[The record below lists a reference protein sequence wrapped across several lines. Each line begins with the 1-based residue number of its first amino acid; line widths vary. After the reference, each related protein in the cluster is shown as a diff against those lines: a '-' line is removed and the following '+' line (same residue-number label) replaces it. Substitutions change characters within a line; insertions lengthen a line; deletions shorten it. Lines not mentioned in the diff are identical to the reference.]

1 MALYRQGKAA
11 MDENGI
17 VIGTGTNWQ
26 SALTLIRPGATILFL
41 SSPIQMAVVNKVVSD
56 TQINAITTNGAV
68 VPSSDYAIML
78 SDSLTVDGLAQ
89 DVAETL
95 RYYQSQETVIAEAV
109 DFFKDFDFQSL
120 KDLSD
125 QVKDDAQA
133 SATNAAA
140 AEASKN
146 AAASSQ
152 AAAALSQAAAA
163 ASQSEA
169 EATRDEIQ
177 HIIDDA
183 GDQSTLVALAQPD
196 GFKKIG
202 QVQSFS
208 ALRTIT
214 PSYAG
219 QRIKLASYYNGGNEG
234 ALEYV
239 AVSGSATDD
248 GGHICVPAS
257 GGSLYWQAI
266 SETVNLVNYGVRT
279 VLRADLTAGNSEV
292 DYSQNVQNA
301 INRAVA
307 TKKPLVSPFSVDPS
321 SPGIYIK
328 KGIAFDGVKTIHG
341 GFMFF
346 LRASEFTGITPQAL
360 GTPWAVTNINAE
372 LDSNGKLYYGKTNG
386 RQSIDSI
393 FVYNVE
399 DYNPTYPLNGQLH
412 VFNGSHI
419 KGVLRSVNLY
429 GKGVWL
435 ASCYDNIFNDI
446 RVETC
451 GNIDAFAFDMIGY
464 PYSDRID
471 ETNSNTIN
479 GLMIHD
485 CYDRHARLVGSKNFI
500 SRIHQENCFVTTNNP
515 ANKLTMDIYC
525 PYGYVNS
532 YIGDGVSMGN
542 YAYWRRG
549 ANAYPE
555 VTYFLTT
562 GESIGNLNGVNIA
575 MRLTSDAFLNG
586 SSWPR
591 ISCMELNI
599 GADSYGHIGFL
610 RIESSKWGAGN
621 LIVNSDHITIGKAH
635 IQGAANLNAKC
646 VINNL
651 DAASLT
657 VSANAKL
664 GNVKLSGNYSNTANA
679 NIDDLTCADFSSS
692 GGVIGNL
699 NCSGNFTMSGGL
711 IANLNT
717 SLAVS
722 IAGGKTL
729 KSTLSGTSTI
739 DLSGGIHENMT
750 ISQASTKKI
759 SGGTYR
765 NLSCVNGNAVS
776 ISGSPEFIGGSF
788 TGPVTLSN
796 NSAISKPAL
805 FDNTYTFGSM
815 TFGNYAN
822 AVMRDVRH
830 QSQVNLSG
838 ANLNVRYAGGS
849 ATSLVFG
856 GAGRFTFSPGF
867 ACQSVSEWA
876 LPSSPSIGDQ
886 TVNPSTGA
894 IYAYTS
900 SGWKQVTVS

>member
-1 MALYRQGKAA
+1 MALYREGKAA
-11 MDENGI
+11 MAADGT
-17 VIGTGTNWQ
+17 VTGTGTKWQ
-26 SALTLIRPGATILFL
+26 SSLSLIRPGATIMFF

-56 TQINAITTNGAV
+56 TEIKAITTKGAV
-68 VPSSDYAIML
+68 VASSDYAILL

-95 RYYQSQETVIAEAV
+95 RYYQSQETVIADAV
-109 DFFKDFDFQSL
+109 EFFKTFDFESL
-120 KDLSD
+120 QNLAN
-125 QVKDDAQA
+125 QVKADSQSAGA
-133 SATNAAA
+133 SATAA
-140 AEASKN
+140 AESESKAKTSETNAKSSEN
-146 AAASSQ
+146 AAKTSEV
-152 AAAALSQAAAA
+152 AAETA
-163 ASQSEA
+163 
-169 EATRDEIQ
+169 RDQ
-177 HIIDDA
+177 VQQIINDA

-196 GFKKIG
+196 GFKNIG
-202 QVQSFS
+202 QVQSYS
-208 ALRTIT
+208 ALRAVT

-219 QRIKLASYYNGGNEG
+219 QRIKLASYYDGGNEG
-234 ALEYV
+234 SLEYV

-248 GGHICVPAS
+248 GGHICVPTS
-257 GGSLYWQAI
+257 GGTLYWQAI
-266 SETVNLVNYGVRT
+266 SDTVNLVNYGVRT
-279 VLRADLTAGNSEV
+279 VSRTVLTPGNSET
-292 DYSQNVQNA
+292 DYAQNVQNA
-301 INRAVA
+301 IKRAVE

-328 KGIAFDGVKTIHG
+328 KGIAFDGVKTIQG
-341 GFMFF
+341 SFMFF

-386 RQSIDSI
+386 RQNIDSI
-393 FVYNVE
+393 FVCNVE
-399 DYNPTYPLNGQLH
+399 DYNPSHPLNGQLH
-412 VFNGSHI
+412 IFNGARVTGI
-419 KGVLRSVNLY
+419 LRSVNFY

-435 ASCYDNIFNDI
+435 ASCYDSNFNDI

-451 GNIDAFAFDMIGY
+451 GNIDAFAFDMAGY
-464 PYSDRID
+464 PYSDRQD
-471 ETNSNTIN
+471 ETNCLTIN

-485 CYDRHARLVGSKNFI
+485 CHERHARMVGSKNFI
-500 SRIHQENCFVTTNNP
+500 VRIHQENCFVTTNNP
-515 ANKLTMDIYC
+515 INKLNMDIYC
-525 PYGYVNS
+525 PYGYVNN

-549 ANAYPE
+549 ANTYPD

-562 GESIGNLNGVNIA
+562 GESIGNLSGVNIA
-575 MRLTSDAFLNG
+575 MRLTSDTFLNG
-586 SSWPR
+586 GSWPR

-599 GADSYGHIGFL
+599 GDDSYGHIGFL
-610 RIESSKWGAGN
+610 RIEASKWGAGN

-635 IQGAANLNAKC
+635 IQGSANLNAKC

-651 DAASLT
+651 DAASLA

-679 NIDDLTCADFSSS
+679 NIDDLTCADFSST
-692 GGVIGNL
+692 GGVIGNVA
-699 NCSGNFTMSGGL
+699 CSGNFTMSGGL

-717 SLAVS
+717 SKAVS
-722 IAGGKTL
+722 ITGGKTL
-729 KSTLSGTSTI
+729 KSTLAGTSTI

-750 ISQASTKKI
+750 ITQASTKKI
-759 SGGTYR
+759 IGGTYR